1 MKKKH
6 LFAIGLTIALITCG
20 TTSCMGKERH
30 VIAEN
35 ETIENIENAHIA
47 VIEETKPSMT
57 PEEFNKLFL
66 ELTYNRMNSD
76 MNSIEYLKEN
86 NLEQWFKSY
95 KQVLNNYDDIFDVP
109 ESIYDVFS
117 SDELD
122 LLFRVVHAEI
132 GDEWTFE
139 QKVNVASV
147 IYNRVDS
154 EYFGNSLTTVLIPG
168 QFSTISNGAYHNEP
182 SAKTIAAC
190 EYAYEIENTA
200 KDCLYFHSNK
210 LTSDTFCGAKYKF
223 SDGAHHFFAIEKNK

>member
-6 LFAIGLTIALITCG
+6 LFAIGLTIAFITCG
-20 TTSCMGKERH
+20 TTSCMGNERH

-35 ETIENIENAHIA
+35 ETIENIENAHIT

-76 MNSIEYLKEN
+76 MNSIEYLKDK

-95 KQVLNNYDDIFDVP
+95 KQVIKNYSDILDPP
-109 ESIYDVFS
+109 ETIYDVFS
-117 SDELD
+117 PNELD

-132 GDEWTFE
+132 GDEWTFD

-147 IYNRVDS
+147 IYNRVES
-154 EYFGNSLTTVLIPG
+154 KYFGDSLTTVLIPG
-168 QFSTISNGAYHNEP
+168 QFSTISNGAYHNTP
-182 SAKTIAAC
+182 SEKTIAAC
-190 EYAYEIENTA
+190 EYAYEIENTVG
-200 KDCLYFHSNK
+200 DCLYFDSNGALSQYSK
-210 LTSDTFCGAKYKF
+210 LEWVFN
-223 SDGAHHFFAIEKNK
+223 DGAHNFLRQKEK